1 MKIPYFDA
9 HCDTIYRCEETGCH
23 AALEMGESAEEQRAY
38 YAACGCLRENGG
50 HIDLVRGGGFAR
62 YAQFF
67 ALYWDAKNAPADG
80 MLAQCRWLHE
90 RFLLEMREN
99 SGCIRPCRSG
109 AEVDEA
115 IRQGKMAALLSIEG
129 ADLLECDEKNLETAH
144 EWGVRLLNP
153 VWNRANSLCG
163 TNCEEPERGLSER
176 GKSFVRRM
184 EALRIYP
191 DVSHISDAGFWD
203 IIKTAQGPVVASH
216 SNARA
221 VCAHRRNLTD
231 DQFRAIR
238 DSGGVVGLN
247 LYRDFVGEKGTMEEL
262 VTHAEHFLELGGE
275 KTLCIGGDLDGCE
288 ALAGGL
294 RGVQDVP
301 LLYIALQEWG
311 YSEGLL
317 EDIFWNNLR
326 RIL

>member
-1 MKIPYFDA
+1 M
-9 HCDTIYRCEETGCH
+9 
-23 AALEMGESAEEQRAY
+23 
-38 YAACGCLRENGG
+38 
-50 HIDLVRGGGFAR
+50 
-62 YAQFF
+62 
-67 ALYWDAKNAPADG
+67 
-80 MLAQCRWLHE
+80 
-90 RFLLEMREN
+90 
-99 SGCIRPCRSG
+99 
-109 AEVDEA
+109 
-115 IRQGKMAALLSIEG
+115 

-153 VWNRANSLCG
+153 VWNRANSLSG

-203 IIKTAQGPVVASH
+203 IMKTAHGPVVASH

-247 LYRDFVGEKGTMEEL
+247 LYRDFVGKKGTMEEL

-301 LLYIALQEWG
+301 QLYTALRERG
-311 YSEGLL
+311 YGEGLL